1 MDTSKA
7 NANEHGSATILV
19 VDDDKNI
26 LQVLEARLASAKYRT
41 LTAKSAEEA
50 VELLARNPVD
60 LVVSDVKMP
69 GMGGVGLLNEVL
81 EQWPQVPV
89 ILLTAYGS
97 IPDAVSTIRS
107 GAADYLTKPFDGQQ
121 LLQKIS
127 TLLGRAAQE
136 PAAKPGGKPRKP
148 LTDILWGGASPV
160 MRDFYGI
167 LERVAHTDASV
178 LLLGE
183 SGTGKEMVARLLHD
197 QSQRVK
203 GPFVIVDCG
212 STQPTLL
219 ESELFGHVKGSFT
232 HAVRDK
238 KGLIEDAD
246 GGTLF
251 LDEIGNI
258 SPEMQ
263 TRLLRFLQE
272 RTIRRVGDNR
282 AIPVNCRVIAAT
294 NADLPALVKKGEF
307 RDDLYFRLKVVTL
320 RVPPLRDRKEDIP
333 ILTERFLE
341 RFSAEQSRPLV
352 VASPETM
359 QLLMSHSWPGN
370 VRELKHALEGG
381 VVFCPGTVLKPR
393 DIQLDQT
400 QSAAEMIEYAGQPA
414 SYAAQ
419 AMGTVDSTSAAG
431 VATSAPT
438 GGPNGLPNGLA
449 NGAAN
454 GAPAAGNGAPASP
467 ESLSLEDNEHQAILR
482 ALERTAWVKK
492 SAADL
497 LGISRRAIHY
507 KIKKYNIHVPG
518 KDQDE

>member
-1 MDTSKA
+1 MDTPSAKR
-7 NANEHGSATILV
+7 GATILM

-26 LQVLEARLASAKYRT
+26 LQVLEARLSFAHYKT

-50 VELLARNPVD
+50 VELLAQHPVD

-69 GMGGVGLLNEVL
+69 GMGGVGLLHEILV
-81 EQWPQVPV
+81 QWPHIPV

-107 GAADYLTKPFDGQQ
+107 GAADYLTKPFDGHQ
-121 LLQKIS
+121 LLQKIAS
-127 TLLGRAAQE
+127 LLGRVQEDEPRRAA
-136 PAAKPGGKPRKP
+136 PAKVGKSVSDVIWGGK
-148 LTDILWGGASPV
+148 SPV

-167 LERVAHTDASV
+167 LERVAPTDVAV
-178 LLLGE
+178 LILGE
-183 SGTGKEMVARLLHD
+183 SGTGKEMVARMLHD
-197 QSQRVK
+197 LSPRAK

-219 ESELFGHVKGSFT
+219 ESELFGHVKGAFT

-238 KGLIEDAD
+238 KGLMEEAD

-272 RTIRRVGDNR
+272 RTLRRVGDTH

-307 RDDLYFRLKVVTL
+307 REDLYFRLKVVTL
-320 RVPPLRDRKEDIP
+320 KVPPLRERKEDIP
-333 ILTERFLE
+333 LLTARFLE
-341 RFSAEQSRPLV
+341 TFSADQHRPKIT
-352 VASPETM
+352 ASPETLA
-359 QLLMSHSWPGN
+359 LLMSHNWPGN
-370 VRELKHALEGG
+370 VRELRHALEGG
-381 VVFCPGTVLKPR
+381 VVFCQGTTLEPH
-393 DIQLDQT
+393 DIQLEQNQDLHSPAA
-400 QSAAEMIEYAGQPA
+400 SASGPATAGQPA
-414 SYAAQ
+414 S
-419 AMGTVDSTSAAG
+419 GTSAGAS
-431 VATSAPT
+431 SAQS
-438 GGPNGLPNGLA
+438 G
-449 NGAAN
+449 
-454 GAPAAGNGAPASP
+454 
-467 ESLSLEDNEHQAILR
+467 LSLEENEHLAIIR
-482 ALERTAWVKK
+482 ALERSAWVKK
-492 SAADL
+492 TAADL

-507 KIKKYNIHVPG
+507 KIKKYNIQIPG

>member
-1 MDTSKA
+1 MEAGKR
-7 NANEHGSATILV
+7 EHATILV

-26 LQVLEARLASAKYRT
+26 LQVLEARLSFAHYKT
-41 LTAKSAEEA
+41 LTARSAEEA
-50 VELLARNPVD
+50 VQLLAQHPVD

-69 GMGGVGLLNEVL
+69 GMGGVGLLHEILV
-81 EQWPQVPV
+81 QWPHIPV

-107 GAADYLTKPFDGQQ
+107 GAADYLTKPFDGHQ

-127 TLLGRAAQE
+127 ALLGRVQEDEPKRAA
-136 PAAKPGGKPRKP
+136 PAKGKSVSDVIWGGK
-148 LTDILWGGASPV
+148 SPA
-160 MRDFYGI
+160 MRDFYAM
-167 LERVAHTDASV
+167 LERVAPTDVAV
-178 LLLGE
+178 LILGE
-183 SGTGKEMVARLLHD
+183 SGTGKEMVARMLHD
-197 QSQRVK
+197 LSPRAK

-238 KGLIEDAD
+238 KGLMEEAD

-272 RTIRRVGDNR
+272 RTIRRVGDTR
-282 AIPVNCRVIAAT
+282 AIPVNCRVVAAT

-307 RDDLYFRLKVVTL
+307 REDLYFRLKVVTL
-320 RVPPLRDRKEDIP
+320 KVPPLRDRKEDIP
-333 ILTERFLE
+333 LLTERFLE
-341 RFSAEQSRPLV
+341 TFSADQHRPKIT
-352 VASPETM
+352 ASPETLK
-359 QLLMSHSWPGN
+359 LLMAHSWPGN
-370 VRELKHALEGG
+370 VRELRHALEGG
-381 VVFCPGTVLKPR
+381 VVFCAGTVLEPR
-393 DIQLDQT
+393 DVQLEQA
-400 QSAAEMIEYAGQPA
+400 QNLHAEAEP
-414 SYAAQ
+414 
-419 AMGTVDSTSAAG
+419 
-431 VATSAPT
+431 
-438 GGPNGLPNGLA
+438 
-449 NGAAN
+449 
-454 GAPAAGNGAPASP
+454 APAPAGDD
-467 ESLSLEDNEHQAILR
+467 SLSLEENEHQAIIR

-492 SAADL
+492 TAADL

-507 KIKKYNIHVPG
+507 KIKKYNIQIPG

>member
-1 MDTSKA
+1 MDTSKR
-7 NANEHGSATILV
+7 EHATILV

-26 LQVLEARLASAKYRT
+26 LQVLEARLSFAHYKT

-50 VELLARNPVD
+50 VEVLAQHPVD

-69 GMGGVGLLNEVL
+69 GMGGVGLLHEILV
-81 EQWPQVPV
+81 QWPHIPV

-107 GAADYLTKPFDGQQ
+107 GAADYLTKPFDGHQ
-121 LLQKIS
+121 LLQKIA
-127 TLLGRAAQE
+127 TLLGRIVEE
-136 PAAKPGGKPRKP
+136 PKRALGKTKSVSDVIWGGK
-148 LTDILWGGASPV
+148 SPV
-160 MRDFYGI
+160 MRDFYAM
-167 LERVAHTDASV
+167 LERVAPTDVAV
-178 LLLGE
+178 LILGE
-183 SGTGKEMVARLLHD
+183 SGTGKEMVARMLHD
-197 QSQRVK
+197 LSPRAK

-238 KGLIEDAD
+238 KGLMEEAD

-272 RTIRRVGDNR
+272 RTIRRVGDTR
-282 AIPVNCRVIAAT
+282 AIPVNCRVVAAT

-307 RDDLYFRLKVVTL
+307 REDLYFRLKVVTL
-320 RVPPLRDRKEDIP
+320 KVPPLRDRKEDIP
-333 ILTERFLE
+333 LLTERFLE
-341 RFSAEQSRPLV
+341 TFSTDQHRPKV
-352 VASPETM
+352 SASPETLS
-359 QLLMSHSWPGN
+359 LLLAHSWPGN
-370 VRELKHALEGG
+370 VRELRHALESG
-381 VVFCPGTVLKPR
+381 VVFCSGTVLEPR
-393 DIQLDQT
+393 DVQVDQAQNLHET
-400 QSAAEMIEYAGQPA
+400 PDVAALEAKP
-414 SYAAQ
+414 
-419 AMGTVDSTSAAG
+419 
-431 VATSAPT
+431 VAPD
-438 GGPNGLPNGLA
+438 
-449 NGAAN
+449 
-454 GAPAAGNGAPASP
+454 
-467 ESLSLEDNEHQAILR
+467 SLSLEENEHQAIIR

-492 SAADL
+492 TAADL

-507 KIKKYNIHVPG
+507 KIKKYNIQIPG